1 MLNFR
6 VRYGNGCGH
15 LVISTRK
22 SKIVINFVLLRQPS
36 CPPVLTY
43 LIGSVPRHSSSL
55 FYSFLTILLTY
66 FLKYLLFE
74 ALYLQNW
81 TMLPILRRFKALSHF
96 LDSRPSTFDIP
107 ALFGSNPRSISINQ
121 LNILLRLHSWPIN
134 HVVYMG
140 SYPFGGISHLEVGFT
155 LRCLQRL
162 SLPNLATQLCHWY
175 DNWCTRGSSIPVLSY

>member
-6 VRYGNGCGH
+6 VRYGNGCDH

-22 SKIVINFVLLRQPS
+22 FTGFYIVQYYTLILTLSITFSWSQNFRFVPS
-36 CPPVLTY
+36 ELNNVSLEDFEVLTLIYRLKRSTLEY
-43 LIGSVPRHSSSL
+43 L
-55 FYSFLTILLTY
+55 FF
-66 FLKYLLFE
+66 
-74 ALYLQNW
+74 
-81 TMLPILRRFKALSHF
+81 
-96 LDSRPSTFDIP
+96 
-107 ALFGSNPRSISINQ
+107 FGSNPRPISTNQ
-121 LNILLRLHSWPIN
+121 LNTLLYLHSWPIN

-140 SYPFGGISHLEVGFT
+140 SYPYGGISHLEVGFT